1 MPNAQVVMKQQLSCH
16 RLVQHMQCMKPADA
30 QLLQRLANMLLQM
43 TVDVLG
49 VVSHCS
55 SLGTV
60 KRKAD
65 QSEVPRRDVTLVD
78 KT

>member
-1 MPNAQVVMKQQLSCH
+1 
-16 RLVQHMQCMKPADA
+16 MKPADA